1 MANYSSLLL
10 ALFTRD
16 LNKLKDELNLY
27 STESHIW
34 KVEPNISNS
43 AGNLTLHLIG
53 NLNHFVG
60 AVLGKTGYVRQ
71 RELEFS
77 KKYIPRNI
85 LIEDIDKTIA
95 MLTGVL
101 MKLSNADLDVEYIF
115 AKPDK
120 PDSAGQFLLNLT
132 AHLAYHLGQI
142 NYHRRLLDK

>member
-16 LNKLKDELNLY
+16 LNKMKDELNLY
-27 STESHIW
+27 STESNIW

-60 AVLGKTGYVRQ
+60 AVLGKTTYIRH

-77 KKYIPRNI
+77 KKDIPRTI

-95 MLTGVL
+95 VLTGVL
-101 MKLSNADLDVEYIF
+101 SKISNADLDVEYAF

-120 PDSAGQFLLNLT
+120 LDSTGQFLLNLT

>member
-10 ALFTRD
+10 SLFTRD

-27 STESHIW
+27 SSESNLW
-34 KVEPNISNS
+34 KVESNISNS

-60 AVLGKTGYVRQ
+60 AVLGQTGYIRQ
-71 RELEFS
+71 RDLEFS
-77 KKYIPRNI
+77 KKDIPRAI
-85 LIEDIDKTIA
+85 LIADIDKTIDV
-95 MLTGVL
+95 LTAVL
-101 MKLSNADLDVEYIF
+101 SKLSNADLDMEYVF
-115 AKPDK
+115 TKPDK
-120 PDSAGQFLLNLT
+120 LDIAGQFLLNLT

>member
-1 MANYSSLLL
+1 MANHSSLLL

-27 STESHIW
+27 SAESNIW

-60 AVLGKTGYVRQ
+60 AVLGKTNYVRN
-71 RELEFS
+71 RDLEFS
-77 KKYIPRNI
+77 QKDVPRAAMTG
-85 LIEDIDKTIA
+85 DIDKTIE
-95 MLTGVL
+95 MLTAVL
-101 MKLSNADLDVEYIF
+101 SKVSNEDLDLDVVF
-115 AKPDK
+115 TTPDK
-120 PDSAGQFLLNLT
+120 PDNAGKFLLGLT

>member
-27 STESHIW
+27 STESNIW
-34 KVEPNISNS
+34 KVGPNISNS

-60 AVLGKTGYVRQ
+60 AVLGKTTYIRH

-77 KKYIPRNI
+77 KKDIPRTI

-95 MLTGVL
+95 VLTGVL
-101 MKLSNADLDVEYIF
+101 SKISNADFDVEYAF
-115 AKPDK
+115 VKPDK
-120 PDSAGQFLLNLT
+120 LDSAGQFLLNLT

>member
-10 ALFTRD
+10 WLFTRD

-27 STESHIW
+27 STESSIW

-43 AGNLTLHLIG
+43 AGNLSLHLIG

-60 AVLGKTGYVRQ
+60 AILGKNGYIRQ
-71 RELEFS
+71 RDLEFS
-77 KKYIPRNI
+77 KKDIPRTI
-85 LIEDIDKTIA
+85 LVEDIDKTIA
-95 MLTGVL
+95 VLTDILG
-101 MKLSNADLDVEYIF
+101 KLSNADLDVEYAF

-120 PDSAGQFLLNLT
+120 LDSAGQFLLNLT

>member
-10 ALFTRD
+10 SLFTRD

-27 STESHIW
+27 SIESNLW

-60 AVLGKTGYVRQ
+60 AVIGQSGYVRQ
-71 RELEFS
+71 RDLEFS
-77 KKYIPRNI
+77 KKDIPRGI
-85 LIEDIDKTIA
+85 LIADIDKTI
-95 MLTGVL
+95 GVL
-101 MKLSNADLDVEYIF
+101 TEVLSKLSDADLDVEYGF

-120 PDSAGQFLLNLT
+120 LDSAGQFLLNLT